1 MAVMTLLASPDDD
14 GLGRRLAAL
23 RVAAGLTQAKL
34 AGHLGLSVRQVE
46 RTEHGRKLADGRLIE
61 RWVGTCGGCPDDVR
75 EAVAAL
81 PEVMVLN
88 GPESAQEAP

>member
-1 MAVMTLLASPDDD
+1 VKTLVAAPGDD
-14 GLGRRLAAL
+14 GPGTRLAVL
-23 RVAAGLTQAKL
+23 RRSAGLTQAKL

-46 RTEHGRKLADGRLIE
+46 RTERGRRHADSSLIE
-61 RWVGTCGGCPDDVR
+61 QWVGTCGGCPDDVR
-75 EAVAAL
+75 EVVAML